1 MDIFFACHLLTPY
14 HEQTAEDQLR
24 ALEQRYTRILEAR
37 VSELERKLGSLDT
50 SGTAHADL
58 TPHTSDTETEGETKP
73 TDDEKDASTPT
84 AEDPPKTADADKDDA
99 EIETSRYRVVV
110 NQLDPDSGEYRDKLY
125 KKSSDEAGQKTH
137 AFTYRK
143 RLRTRRERDGEQVL
157 KASGSEFEVHFQP
170 LQKLLERLTR
180 RFAQSGV
187 TKVWESPFESIVFS
201 WDELVKEAAR
211 TDFDPA
217 KGEGESEE
225 DAKLARIDLAE
236 LMRMISTSSGDEA
249 LDRYFRTRE
258 DMAKTRTIT
267 FETLW
272 TLFPQGSMVLS
283 RPFLEEE
290 QVFIVVSFRT
300 DTRHLYYNDE
310 RQTTFNLVGYSFD
323 WDGTAFN
330 RVPFEFKISEFQDK
344 KGVFELPVY
353 PLAMHQS
360 RNGGDQGKGVIDTL
374 KADLIARGKLYR
386 DYCIAERG
394 KQTFQY
400 QGMACHKQGSE
411 LFSSLDWDDE
421 YSSYYSSQ
429 RNRKSQTVKTMVHAI
444 PSP

>member
-1 MDIFFACHLLTPY
+1 M
-14 HEQTAEDQLR
+14 
-24 ALEQRYTRILEAR
+24 
-37 VSELERKLGSLDT
+37 
-50 SGTAHADL
+50 
-58 TPHTSDTETEGETKP
+58 
-73 TDDEKDASTPT
+73 
-84 AEDPPKTADADKDDA
+84 
-99 EIETSRYRVVV
+99 
-110 NQLDPDSGEYRDKLY
+110 
-125 KKSSDEAGQKTH
+125 KTH

-201 WDELVKEAAR
+201 WDDLAKEAAR
-211 TDFDPA
+211 TDFDA
-217 KGEGESEE
+217 TKGEAGESEE
-225 DAKLARIDLAE
+225 DVKVARMDLAE

-258 DMAKTRTIT
+258 DLAKTRTIT

-272 TLFPQGSMVLS
+272 TLFPQGSLVLS

-290 QVFIVVSFRT
+290 QVFVVASFKT
-300 DTRHLYYNDE
+300 DTRHVYYNDE

-330 RVPFEFKISEFQDK
+330 RVPFEFKIAEFQDK

-353 PLAMHQS
+353 PLQMHRS
-360 RNGGDQGKGVIDTL
+360 RDGGDHGKGVIDTL

-429 RNRKSQTVKTMVHAI
+429 RNRKSQTVKTLVRGPHPPNS
-444 PSP
+444 PS

>member
-1 MDIFFACHLLTPY
+1 M
-14 HEQTAEDQLR
+14 
-24 ALEQRYTRILEAR
+24 
-37 VSELERKLGSLDT
+37 
-50 SGTAHADL
+50 
-58 TPHTSDTETEGETKP
+58 
-73 TDDEKDASTPT
+73 
-84 AEDPPKTADADKDDA
+84 
-99 EIETSRYRVVV
+99 
-110 NQLDPDSGEYRDKLY
+110 
-125 KKSSDEAGQKTH
+125 
-137 AFTYRK
+137 
-143 RLRTRRERDGEQVL
+143 
-157 KASGSEFEVHFQP
+157 HFQP

-201 WDELVKEAAR
+201 WDELVKEAGR
-211 TDFDPA
+211 TDFDGT
-217 KGEGESEE
+217 KGGGDGESEE
-225 DAKLARIDLAE
+225 DVKLARRDLAE

-290 QVFIVVSFRT
+290 QVFIVVSFRM
-300 DTRHLYYNDE
+300 DTRHVYYNDE

-330 RVPFEFKISEFQDK
+330 RVPFEFKIAEFQDK

-353 PLAMHQS
+353 PLAMHRS
-360 RNGGDQGKGVIDTL
+360 RDGGDQGKGVIEKL
-374 KADLIARGKLYR
+374 KTDLIGRGKLYR

-429 RNRKSQTVKTMVHAI
+429 RNRKSQTVKTMVRC
-444 PSP
+444 PSPSPPNSPG